1 MIVKKFKNFA
11 ELIDLIKFDTVKG
24 ILIDIDDTLYD
35 YKTTHNKIINLVYN
49 YLDENQKEVLPRDKF
64 VKTYTSLRK
73 QITKELNSNGS
84 SRSRLFAFQRLAE
97 NLTINQPFVF
107 GERFENIYWDLFLN
121 EIQPFPHVKEFLN
134 LARNM
139 GIVVCAVSDMQTA
152 VQIKKILKLDL
163 EEYIDFLVTSEEVG
177 HEKPNKK
184 IFEKA
189 LKKINLQNDQVVMI
203 GDSMAKD
210 IEGAKSLKIDSY
222 LKI

>member
-1 MIVKKFKNFA
+1 MRCFWYA
-11 ELIDLIKFDTVKG
+11 
-24 ILIDIDDTLYD
+24 
-35 YKTTHNKIINLVYN
+35 
-49 YLDENQKEVLPRDKF
+49 
-64 VKTYTSLRK
+64 
-73 QITKELNSNGS
+73 NSGS
-84 SRSRLFAFQRLAE
+84 
-97 NLTINQPFVF
+97 N
-107 GERFENIYWDLFLN
+107 
-121 EIQPFPHVKEFLN
+121 
-134 LARNM
+134 
-139 GIVVCAVSDMQTA
+139 
-152 VQIKKILKLDL
+152 KKILKLDL